1 MKKWLKF
8 IFGILI
14 SAILLYFV
22 FKKVEISLVVK
33 NLKETKLSYIFLCII
48 LGFLLLFIRSYRW
61 KIFISEYK
69 FFDIFKFFEST
80 SIGLFFNN
88 ILPFRMGDFVQAY
101 VLSRKTQIQKS
112 LTFSTVLMERFID
125 LFPPIIFIIIGSFFI
140 ILPKQISIFFSVVVL
155 VLLIFGFFL
164 LLKLKNFIINF
175 LERASL
181 KYRIFTKI
189 KNILK
194 NFYSAV
200 ENFKNFKL
208 LIKVLFLTLLLW
220 SGYSIGMFLVCK
232 SLNIDLPSLWAG
244 FLIQAITAVSVAIPS
259 SPGYIGSWEFMAM
272 LSLTIFKVEKTKALS
287 FALLSH
293 ILGMFPVIILGI
305 FFIMKEITV
314 IKGIKEESFYE
325 N

>member
-14 SAILLYFV
+14 SVILLYFV
-22 FKKVEISLVVK
+22 FKKVEIILVLE
-33 NLKETKLSYIFLCII
+33 NLKKAKLIYIILCII
-48 LGFLLLFIRSYRW
+48 LGFFLLFLRSYRW
-61 KIFISEYK
+61 KTLITEYK

-80 SIGLFFNN
+80 VIGLFFNN
-88 ILPFRMGDFVQAY
+88 VLPFRMGDFFQAY

-140 ILPKQISIFFSVVVL
+140 ILPKQISILVSVIIL

-175 LERASL
+175 LDKASI
-181 KYRIFTKI
+181 KYIVATKL
-189 KNILK
+189 KNIFK

-208 LIKVLFLTLLLW
+208 LFKVLFLTLLLW
-220 SGYSIGMFLVCK
+220 SGYSIGMFLICK
-232 SLNIDLPSLWAG
+232 SLNIELPSLWAG
-244 FLIQAITAVSVAIPS
+244 FLVQAITAISVAIPS
-259 SPGYIGSWEFMAM
+259 SPGYIGSWEFMGM
-272 LSLTIFKVEKTKALS
+272 LSLTIFKIEKTKALS

-293 ILGMFPVIILGI
+293 ILSMFPVVILGI
-305 FFIMKEITV
+305 IFIIKEITV
-314 IKGIKEESFYE
+314 IKGMKEEGYYE